1 MRRICDISCMSR
13 SAKFTER
20 QISTA
25 KALLQQANTAEDIRT
40 AQAILLPVVHGLTMD
55 EAGIAMG
62 VSRATVGRLQQR
74 IRQARGKPG
83 VGSGVLAGEGRGWG
97 GRRNSHMTPE
107 EEAEFLAPWA
117 AEAETAG
124 MIVMGPIRA
133 ALAQRLGRPVRAS
146 VVWRLLAR
154 HGWRKVAP
162 DTRHPKADYAVQAA
176 WKKNSRRH
184 WFPPSGSTIPRIVP
198 CA

>member
-1 MRRICDISCMSR
+1 MSR
-13 SAKFTER
+13 SPKFTER
-20 QISTA
+20 QISAA
-25 KALLQQANTAEDIRT
+25 KGLLQQANTAEDIRA
-40 AQAILLPVVHGLTMD
+40 AQAVLLPAVHGLTME

-62 VSRATVGRLQQR
+62 VSRATVGRFQQR
-74 IRQARGKPG
+74 MRQAKGKAG
-83 VGSGVLAGEGRGWG
+83 AASNVVAGEGRGWG

-107 EEAEFLAPWA
+107 EESEFLAPWA

-133 ALAQRLGRPVRAS
+133 ALAQKLGRPVRAS

-176 WKKNSRRH
+176 WKKNSKRR
-184 WFPPSGSTIPRIVP
+184 WFPPSGSTISMIVP